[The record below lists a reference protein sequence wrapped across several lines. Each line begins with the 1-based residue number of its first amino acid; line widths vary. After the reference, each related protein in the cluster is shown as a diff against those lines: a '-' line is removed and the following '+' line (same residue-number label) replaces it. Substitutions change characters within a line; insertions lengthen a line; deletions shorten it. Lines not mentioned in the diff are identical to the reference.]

1 MEKDFKIFDDK
12 NFSDLSKEIYEN
24 SKLKKTQIDLF
35 IQEVHGYIQSIEDVA
50 IVGPVLKELFDVA
63 VKNDDNLLKLATV
76 IQRIMNKQIDVM
88 NYTLNQSWNNG
99 GRSELK
105 NSDGCMTTVG
115 IIDMLHENLISVY
128 PNPTSGIVN
137 FKFAMNIKV
146 NSIVIQNVL
155 GEEIVRTE
163 DIQNDIFSMDLSA
176 FPKGVYFA
184 IIDTDKGRS
193 TKKILLSE

>member
-76 IQRIMNKQIDVM
+76 IQRIMNKHIDF
-88 NYTLNQSWNNG
+88 T
-99 GRSELK
+99 
-105 NSDGCMTTVG
+105 D
-115 IIDMLHENLISVY
+115 D
-128 PNPTSGIVN
+128 TS
-137 FKFAMNIKV
+137 
-146 NSIVIQNVL
+146 
-155 GEEIVRTE
+155 
-163 DIQNDIFSMDLSA
+163 
-176 FPKGVYFA
+176 
-184 IIDTDKGRS
+184 
-193 TKKILLSE
+193 LLSDAEKQELMDTLEETADSLQDKSDEIQMNKIRKRIES